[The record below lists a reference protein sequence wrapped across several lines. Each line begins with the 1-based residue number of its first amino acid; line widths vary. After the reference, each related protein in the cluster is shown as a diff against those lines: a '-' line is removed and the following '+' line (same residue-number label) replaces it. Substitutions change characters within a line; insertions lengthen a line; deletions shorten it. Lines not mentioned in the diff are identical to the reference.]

1 MLIVGLTGGIATG
14 KSTVLAILKER
25 NVAAIDADTISR
37 DRRHFMYT
45 QLLNIFNEDGTRV
58 GRNKLGE
65 IVFADPEKRKVL
77 NRVIH
82 LIVFRRIIVQ
92 ILRNFFSGRAIIVLD
107 IPLLFENR
115 TMLWFVLD
123 IIAIPC
129 SPEAQLSRLL
139 KRNPDLSGGT
149 ALS

>member
-25 NVAAIDADTISR
+25 NVEAIDADTISR

-58 GRNKLGE
+58 GRNKLGG

-82 LIVFRRIIVQ
+82 LIVFRRIIAQ
-92 ILRNFFSGRAIIVLD
+92 ILRNSFSGRAIVALD
-107 IPLLFENR
+107 IPMLFENR

-123 IIAIPC
+123 IIAISC
-129 SPEAQLSRLL
+129 SPEVQPSLLL
-139 KRNPDLSGGT
+139 KRNPDLSRDV